1 MTVQLGGV
9 LTALATPFAAD
20 GGLDV
25 ARLRAVV
32 DRSIEGGVHG
42 VVACGST
49 GEFTALSSDERR
61 LVVETVVDQAAGRV
75 PVIAQTGATST
86 AEAIALSRH
95 AQSVGADVVMTVA
108 PYYEP
113 LSVDETLSYLRAV
126 AGSVTIPVMLYNLPV
141 ATGVDLDP
149 DTIGAL
155 AREVENIRYIKN
167 TTVDMD
173 QSARLIHNH
182 CDVISTFVGWDS
194 LLLAA
199 LAEGAAGVMAGTA
212 NVVPRELVAVYDAVS
227 AGDLEGAR
235 KTWSQIYPLIE
246 AIMAQPFI
254 AAVKAGLAAVGFPV
268 GAPRPP
274 VAELDPAAAARI
286 AQLAKT
292 ATMETTVGSTLGTT
306 LGITAEVIRPAV
318 RRVRTG
324 GILREGDLPPGGHF
338 IDGAFRP
345 GRSGTSIDVIDPSTG
360 STITQVAEG
369 TVEDTDVAVA
379 AANGAKDSWG
389 RLTPKERS
397 ELLHRVADRVA
408 EHADLLARLESAN
421 TGKPAAVAQDDVA
434 QTIDTFRFMAGALR
448 APTSAAAGRYAED
461 HLSVILREPLGV
473 IGVVT
478 PWNYPLLMAAWK
490 MAPILAAGNTLV
502 IKPSEQ
508 TPLTTLKFAELVA
521 DILPAGVVNVVTG
534 YGPVVGTRLAE
545 HPDIAMIALTGS
557 VRSGKAVARAAAES
571 LKRVHLELGG
581 KAPVVIFEDADLA
594 AAATALRAAG
604 YWNSGQECGA
614 ACRVLVHE
622 SVADEFSRLLVDEVS
637 SMVVGEPGAGDD
649 VEIGPLTSKAHF
661 DRVTGYL
668 QRAEAEGVRAAVGGG
683 PLEGAGYF
691 VAPTVLVDVPDGAE
705 CAREEIFGPVVTV
718 ETFTD
723 EDEVIGRANSV
734 PYGLSASVWTRDAQ
748 RSHDVAGKLEA
759 GTVWVNAHLVLA
771 NEVPWGG
778 FKGSGYGRDLSI
790 YALDDYSR
798 TKHVMHNVER

>member
-1 MTVQLGGV
+1 MTVQLRGV

-20 GGLDV
+20 QSLDE
-25 ARLRAVV
+25 ALLRKVV
-32 DRSIEGGVHG
+32 DRSIDGGVHG

-49 GEFTALSSDERR
+49 GEFTALTGDERR
-61 LVVETVVDQAAGRV
+61 RVVEIVVEQAAGRV

-95 AQSVGADVVMTVA
+95 AQSVGADVIMPVA
-108 PYYEP
+108 PYYEA
-113 LSVDETLSYLRAV
+113 LSVDETLTYLRAV
-126 AGSVTIPVMLYNLPV
+126 AGSVDIPVMLYNLPM
-141 ATGVDLDP
+141 ATGVDLQP
-149 DTIGAL
+149 DVVGAL
-155 AREVENIRYIKN
+155 AREVGNIKFIKN
-167 TTVDMD
+167 TTTDMA
-173 QSARLIHNH
+173 QTAALIHNH
-182 CDVISTFVGWDS
+182 GDVLSTFVGWDS
-194 LLLAA
+194 LLLTA

-212 NVVPRELVAVYDAVS
+212 NVVPAELVAVYDAVQ
-227 AGDLEGAR
+227 AGDLARAR
-235 KTWSQIYPLIE
+235 KAWGQVQPLID
-246 AIMAQPFI
+246 AIMAEPFI
-254 AAVKAGLAAVGFPV
+254 AAVKSAMTAVGFPV
-268 GAPRPP
+268 GGPRPP
-274 VAELDPAAAARI
+274 VAELDPDAAARI
-286 AQLAKT
+286 AKLVQELQLAAPATT
-292 ATMETTVGSTLGTT
+292 APAPSTTNG
-306 LGITAEVIRPAV
+306 V
-318 RRVRTG
+318 RRSG
-324 GILREGDLPPGGHF
+324 GTLLQDGDLPPGQHF

-345 GRSGTSIDVIDPSTG
+345 GRFGSSIDVVDPSTAR
-360 STITQVAEG
+360 TFARVAEG
-369 TVEDTDVAVA
+369 TVDDTDAAVA
-379 AANGAKDSWG
+379 AAVAAKDAWG
-389 RLTPKERS
+389 RLTPKQRS
-397 ELLHRVADRVA
+397 ELLHQVADRVA
-408 EHADLLARLESAN
+408 ENADLLARLESTN
-421 TGKPAAVAQDDVA
+421 TGKPTAVAQDDVA

-448 APTSAAAGRYAED
+448 APTSAAAGKYAED

-521 DILPAGVVNVVTG
+521 DILPAGVLNVVTG

-545 HPDIAMIALTGS
+545 HPDVAMIALTGS
-557 VRSGKAVARAAAES
+557 VRSGKAVAQAAAAS

-581 KAPVVIFEDADLA
+581 KAPVVVFPDADLA

-637 SMVVGEPGAGDD
+637 SMVVGDPGSGDD

-668 QRAEAEGVRAAVGGG
+668 QRAQEAGLHAAVGGG
-683 PLEGAGYF
+683 ALPGDGYF
-691 VAPTVLVDVPDGAE
+691 VAPTVLVGVPDGAE
-705 CAREEIFGPVVTV
+705 AAREEIFGPVVTV
-718 ETFTD
+718 ETFTE
-723 EDEVIGRANSV
+723 EDDAITRANSV
-734 PYGLSASVWTRDAQ
+734 PYGLSASVWTRDAA
-748 RSHDVAGKLEA
+748 RSHDVASRLDA

-798 TKHVMHNVER
+798 TKHVMHNVGR

>member
-1 MTVQLGGV
+1 MTVQLRGV

-20 GGLDV
+20 GSVDV

-32 DRSIEGGVHG
+32 DRSIDGGVHG

-49 GEFTALSSDERR
+49 GEFTALSGDERR
-61 LVVETVVDQAAGRV
+61 LVVETVVDQAARRV

-86 AEAIALSRH
+86 AEAVALSRH
-95 AQSVGADVVMTVA
+95 AQSVGADVIMPVA

-113 LSVDETLSYLRAV
+113 LSVEETLTYLRTV
-126 AGSVTIPVMLYNLPV
+126 AGSVDIGVMIYNLPV

-149 DTIGAL
+149 DTVGAL
-155 AREVENIRYIKN
+155 AREVDNIRYIKN
-167 TTVDMD
+167 TTIDMA
-173 QSARLIHNH
+173 QSAALIHNH
-182 CDVISTFVGWDS
+182 GDVLSTFVGWDT
-194 LLLAA
+194 LLLPA
-199 LAEGAAGVMAGTA
+199 LVEGAAGVMAGTA
-212 NVVPRELVAVYDAVS
+212 NVVPAELVAVYDAVQ
-227 AGDLEGAR
+227 AGDLEEAR
-235 KTWSQIYPLIE
+235 RVWARVHPLLD
-246 AIMAQPFI
+246 AIMNEPFI
-254 AAVKAGLAAVGFPV
+254 AAVKAGMAAVGFPV
-268 GAPRPP
+268 GVPRAP
-274 VAELDPAAAARI
+274 VAELDPDAVARI
-286 AQLAKT
+286 TKFAKELQVSAPTT
-292 ATMETTVGSTLGTT
+292 AATANGT
-306 LGITAEVIRPAV
+306 V
-318 RRVRTG
+318 RRAASGR
-324 GILREGDLPPGGHF
+324 LLQQGDLPPGQHF

-345 GRSGTSIDVIDPSTG
+345 GRFGAAIDVVDPSSAT
-360 STITQVAEG
+360 TIAQVAEG
-369 TVEDTDVAVA
+369 TVEDTDLAVA
-379 AANGAKDSWG
+379 AAKAAQAGWG

-397 ELLHRVADRVA
+397 EVLHKVADRVA
-408 EHADLLARLESAN
+408 ENADLLARLESAN

-434 QTIDTFRFMAGALR
+434 QTVDTFRFMAGALR
-448 APTSAAAGRYAED
+448 APTSAAAGKYAED

-490 MAPILAAGNTLV
+490 MAPILAAGNSLV

-557 VRSGKAVARAAAES
+557 VRSGKAVAQAAAAS

-581 KAPVVIFEDADLA
+581 KAPVVVFEDADLA

-622 SVADEFSRLLVDEVS
+622 SVADEFTKALVDEVS

-668 QRAEAEGVRAAVGGG
+668 ERAAAEGVRAAVGGG
-683 PLEGAGYF
+683 ALPGDGYF

-705 CAREEIFGPVVTV
+705 CAREEIFGPVITV
-718 ETFTD
+718 ETFTE
-723 EDEVIGRANSV
+723 EDEAVNRANSV
-734 PYGLSASVWTRDAQ
+734 PYGLSASVWTNDAR
-748 RSHDVAGKLEA
+748 RSHDVASRLDA

-798 TKHVMHNVER
+798 TKHVMHNVAR